1 MRNETV
7 PYDLLNEEDPEGF
20 EPWEES
26 DWVVCWEPA
35 LALYDEYPWA
45 SFCPVRVHP
54 DFAER
59 VWAAVQDRF
68 GAGEQDE
75 WAGHNLKAWHRV
87 CHGGDFE

>member
-1 MRNETV
+1 V
-7 PYDLLNEEDPEGF
+7 VS
-20 EPWEES
+20 WEA
-26 DWVVCWEPA
+26 A
-35 LALYDEYPWA
+35 LALFDEHPWA
-45 SFCPVRVHP
+45 SLFYPIRVHP

-59 VWAAVQDRF
+59 VWAAVQDRC